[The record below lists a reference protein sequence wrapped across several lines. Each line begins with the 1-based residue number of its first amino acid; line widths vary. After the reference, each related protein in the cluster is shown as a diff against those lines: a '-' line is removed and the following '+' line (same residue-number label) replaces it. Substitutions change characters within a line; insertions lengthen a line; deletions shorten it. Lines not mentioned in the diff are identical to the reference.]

1 MNVLCIPYSA
11 WHCATRHGRRTN
23 EKSPPLLGDGDWDL
37 LIKPQQSVE
46 NDVFALVAD
55 PGESR

>member
-1 MNVLCIPYSA
+1 MNGLVYPYSA
-11 WHCATRHGRRTN
+11 CHGATRLGRRTN
-23 EKSPPLLGDGDWDL
+23 EKSPPLLGDGDWAF
-37 LIKPQQSVE
+37 LIKPQQSVG